1 MNEYESAPATRRP
14 GVVTAAAV
22 LLYVFGGFSII
33 AAMILFGSGLVTT
46 GLGTALTLL
55 VLALAI
61 TYLVLATMILGGSN
75 GARVTTIV
83 LLSVSVALN
92 LISFDSG
99 SVVSIGLA
107 LLVIG
112 LLAWN
117 RDAQA
122 YFAVRR

>member
-46 GLGTALTLL
+46 GLGTALTLF